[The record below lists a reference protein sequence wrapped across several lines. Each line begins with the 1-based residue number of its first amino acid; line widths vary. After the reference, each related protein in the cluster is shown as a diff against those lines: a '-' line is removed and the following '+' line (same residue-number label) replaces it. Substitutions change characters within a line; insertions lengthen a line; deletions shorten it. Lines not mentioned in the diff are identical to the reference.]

1 MNNIDNKQLKIG
13 DKAPIFKAESTS
25 KSISLI
31 DYKRKYIV
39 LYFYPKDMTPGFT
52 VQANEFSEL
61 YNKFKKIDV
70 EIIDVSRDNIS
81 SHRKFCE
88 KEKIVFPLIADTE
101 SELCKLYGVL
111 KEKVN

>member
-1 MNNIDNKQLKIG
+1 
-13 DKAPIFKAESTS
+13 
-25 KSISLI
+25 
-31 DYKRKYIV
+31 
-39 LYFYPKDMTPGFT
+39 MTPGCT

-70 EIIDVSRDNIS
+70 EIIGVSRDNIS

-101 SELCKLYGVL
+101 K
-111 KEKVN
+111 

>member
-13 DKAPIFKAESTS
+13 AKAPIFKAESTS

-39 LYFYPKDMTPGFT
+39 LYFYPKDIEPGCN

-61 YNKFKKIDV
+61 YNKYKKIDV
-70 EIIDVSRDNIS
+70 EIIGVSQDNI
-81 SHRKFCE
+81 
-88 KEKIVFPLIADTE
+88 
-101 SELCKLYGVL
+101 
-111 KEKVN
+111 